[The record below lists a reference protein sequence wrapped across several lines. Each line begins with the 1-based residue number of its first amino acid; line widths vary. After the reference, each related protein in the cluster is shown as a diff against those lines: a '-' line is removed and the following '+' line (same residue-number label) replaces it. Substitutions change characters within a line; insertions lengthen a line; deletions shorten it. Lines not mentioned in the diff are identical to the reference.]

1 MTSLHPCV
9 AALVC
14 SAPLIAHAQDA
25 PAPPDPAAELRE
37 KLTKV
42 LHVEPFVDKDK
53 TVSLSYVLTERKEAA
68 DWKSKGFDKCE
79 VNTVHVKG
87 RDKVTGLEVGAGSR
101 SPGRALQRLT
111 WTGDFELKLR
121 VQVLVSPQSASFCL
135 LLGKKVG
142 VLWGQRLVKPS
153 GFKPLTKEGKL
164 DRTVYKEGRVVELH
178 VVRKETKLTIK
189 CDGLRTDEREFRRG
203 ELDRIQIGF
212 MAFNTR
218 LVISNWT
225 FKGQVVEKKIK

>member
-1 MTSLHPCV
+1 MTALRPLALA
-9 AALVC
+9 AALTC
-14 SAPLIAHAQDA
+14 ALPLAALAQDA
-25 PAPPDPAAELRE
+25 DPAAGLRE
-37 KLTKV
+37 KLAKV
-42 LHVEPFVDKDK
+42 LQVEPAVSKEG
-53 TVSLSYVLTERKEAA
+53 TVSLSYALSERKEAA
-68 DWKSKGFDKCE
+68 DFPSKGFDKCE

-87 RDKVTGLEVGAGSR
+87 RDKVTGLEVGASSR
-101 SPGRALQRLT
+101 GPGRALQRLT

-121 VQVLVSPQSASFCL
+121 IQVLVSPQSANFCL

-164 DRTVYKEGRVVELH
+164 DRTVFKEGRVVELH
-178 VVRKETKLTIK
+178 VVRQETMLTIK
-189 CDGLRTDEREFRRG
+189 CDGLVTDQREFRGG

-218 LVISNWT
+218 FVINNWT